1 MTNIEHMMLSVCFG
15 MNVGWMLGGLMIII
29 TDGIKLLKEKHNA
42 KRNRMSMMTKKG
54 QVTIYDNGNGK
65 HIY

>member
-29 TDGIKLLKEKHNA
+29 TDGIKLLKEKHKA
-42 KRNRMSMMTKKG
+42 KKEQNVNDDKERTG
-54 QVTIYDNGNGK
+54 DNLRQWK
-65 HIY
+65 W

>member
-29 TDGIKLLKEKHNA
+29 TDGIKLLKEKHNV
-42 KRNRMSMMTKKG
+42 KKEPNVNDDKERTG
-54 QVTIYDNGNGK
+54 DNL
-65 HIY
+65 

>member
-29 TDGIKLLKEKHNA
+29 TDGIKLLKEKHKA
-42 KRNRMSMMTKKG
+42 KKEQIINDDKERTG
-54 QVTIYDNGNGK
+54 DNLRQWK
-65 HIY
+65 W

>member
-29 TDGIKLLKEKHNA
+29 TDGIKLLKERHKAIKEQNINDD
-42 KRNRMSMMTKKG
+42 KERT
-54 QVTIYDNGNGK
+54 GNNL
-65 HIY
+65 

>member
-29 TDGIKLLKEKHNA
+29 TDGIKLLKEK
-42 KRNRMSMMTKKG
+42 KKKKKEQIINDDKERTG
-54 QVTIYDNGNGK
+54 DNL
-65 HIY
+65 

>member
-29 TDGIKLLKEKHNA
+29 TDGIKLLKEKHKA
-42 KRNRMSMMTKKG
+42 KKEQNIHDDKEGTG
-54 QVTIYDNGNGK
+54 DNL
-65 HIY
+65 

>member
-29 TDGIKLLKEKHNA
+29 TDGIKRLKKKQKA
-42 KRNRMSMMTKKG
+42 KKEQNVNDDKERTG
-54 QVTIYDNGNGK
+54 DNL
-65 HIY
+65 

>member
-29 TDGIKLLKEKHNA
+29 TDGIKLLKEKHKA
-42 KRNRMSMMTKKG
+42 KNELNINDDKERTG
-54 QVTIYDNGNGK
+54 DNL
-65 HIY
+65 

>member
-15 MNVGWMLGGLMIII
+15 MNVGWMLGGLMFII
-29 TDGIKLLKEKHNA
+29 TDGIKLLKEKHKA

>member
-29 TDGIKLLKEKHNA
+29 TDGIKLLKEKQKA
-42 KRNRMSMMTKKG
+42 KKEQNINNDKERTG
-54 QVTIYDNGNGK
+54 DNL
-65 HIY
+65 